1 MCYAFILPTNR
12 PTKIYSNWMNEHSK
26 YFNIFTLNI
35 EKHCKQLQ
43 SRLHYFTL
51 TSVLF
56 GVLYSKSSSSSS
68 DSSSMRMV
76 LCKLRINTEYFHS
89 QFRRPAAKTWVPEV
103 TRKNEIENSMGNGT
117 LNSTKCVC
125 VAIFLGSYL
134 GFTVHTE
141 CVYSFVLI
149 ANIAPAKRSR
159 ILFHAIHYTFVYCKC
174 ILCVSL
180 RLELMLPLRFKL
192 KSRVFSYLL
201 TLFLSIAVVL
211 CRSLSH
217 SLHVCMYV
225 FIFYFFF
232 CRWKVTQTH
241 HLFSLRNY
249 SKGIPD
255 ALL

>member
-1 MCYAFILPTNR
+1 MSDVKILWWVLFKYKCVMHSFYQQTDR
-12 PTKIYSNWMNEHSK
+12 PKYVNWMNEHSK

-56 GVLYSKSSSSSS
+56 GVLYSKSSSSS

-103 TRKNEIENSMGNGT
+103 ARKNEIENSMGNGT

-149 ANIAPAKRSR
+149 ANIAPAKP
-159 ILFHAIHYTFVYCKC
+159 YFVSCY
-174 ILCVSL
+174 SL
-180 RLELMLPLRFKL
+180 YIRLL
-192 KSRVFSYLL
+192 
-201 TLFLSIAVVL
+201 
-211 CRSLSH
+211 
-217 SLHVCMYV
+217 
-225 FIFYFFF
+225 
-232 CRWKVTQTH
+232 
-241 HLFSLRNY
+241 
-249 SKGIPD
+249 
-255 ALL
+255 